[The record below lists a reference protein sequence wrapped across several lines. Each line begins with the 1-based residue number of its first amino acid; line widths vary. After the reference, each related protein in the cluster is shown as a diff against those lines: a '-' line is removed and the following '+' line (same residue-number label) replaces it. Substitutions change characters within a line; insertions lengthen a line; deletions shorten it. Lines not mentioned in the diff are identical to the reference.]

1 MDEYLRSFQYIH
13 TCKGIVGREGSYT
26 RLDRLLTDSVEGAKM
41 RTQLRT
47 INLPIHEEK
56 NNSKIREDRKWLQ
69 DGRVF
74 DCSAAIQFSSHE
86 DGTKEPKLL
95 LPRKIIVIG
104 YLGNHVLGEMST
116 YGTPTSMVHRSI
128 GTIGVE
134 SSRID
139 RLLLRGLWGHEE
151 QLTRRYNNPFVDF
164 GLHCPYKRMWL
175 TELYLQDFHCR
186 FLSAAMPMSMR
197 VPSLKTLTFRQ
208 CTAISLFLE

>member
-1 MDEYLRSFQYIH
+1 MDEYLTSFQYIH

-41 RTQLRT
+41 RTKLRT

-56 NNSKIREDRKWLQ
+56 NNSKTREDRKWLQ

-74 DCSAAIQFSSHE
+74 DCSAAIQFSSLE

-116 YGTPTSMVHRSI
+116 YGTPTSMVQRSI
-128 GTIGVE
+128 GTIGIE
-134 SSRID
+134 SSKSTD
-139 RLLLRGLWGHEE
+139 SCYVAYGDMKS
-151 QLTRRYNNPFVDF
+151 N
-164 GLHCPYKRMWL
+164 
-175 TELYLQDFHCR
+175 
-186 FLSAAMPMSMR
+186 
-197 VPSLKTLTFRQ
+197 
-208 CTAISLFLE
+208 